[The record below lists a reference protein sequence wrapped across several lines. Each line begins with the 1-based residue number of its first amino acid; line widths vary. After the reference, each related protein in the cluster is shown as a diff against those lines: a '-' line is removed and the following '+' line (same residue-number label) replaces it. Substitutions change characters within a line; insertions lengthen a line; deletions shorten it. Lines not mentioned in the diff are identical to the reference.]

1 MGSCGLCGPCTALL
15 LQVRTYME
23 APNGAWAPV
32 PVIHKRVCCLC
43 IYGVGFWP
51 FVKCLDESLCR
62 VYVTLRDQHAGAETS
77 SSVWAPRLLRDLL
90 RKQGFPVGY
99 SASQVQE
106 ERTKE
111 EDRALACS
119 PAPITAER
127 RRSLWYAT
135 HYPTDERKV
144 SRQDR
149 GCLSF
154 IFCFLSYC

>member
-1 MGSCGLCGPCTALL
+1 M
-15 LQVRTYME
+15 
-23 APNGAWAPV
+23 
-32 PVIHKRVCCLC
+32 
-43 IYGVGFWP
+43 
-51 FVKCLDESLCR
+51 KCLDESPCR
-62 VYVTLRDQHAGAETS
+62 VYVTLGDQHAGAETS
-77 SSVWAPRLLRDLL
+77 SPVWAPGLLRDLL
-90 RKQGFPVGY
+90 RMQGCPVGY
-99 SASQVQE
+99 SVSQVQE
-106 ERTKE
+106 EKTKE

>member
-1 MGSCGLCGPCTALL
+1 
-15 LQVRTYME
+15 ME
-23 APNGAWAPV
+23 ACNKPWAPV
-32 PVIHKRVCCLC
+32 PVIHKQVCSLRV
-43 IYGVGFWP
+43 YRVGFWP
-51 FVKCLDESLCR
+51 FVKCLDESPCR
-62 VYVTLRDQHAGAETS
+62 VYVTLGDQHAGAETS
-77 SSVWAPRLLRDLL
+77 SPVWAPGLLRDLL
-90 RKQGFPVGY
+90 RMQGCPVGY
-99 SASQVQE
+99 SVSQVQE
-106 ERTKE
+106 EKTKE

-149 GCLSF
+149 GYLSF